1 MKTIK
6 LTILA
11 LIISTF
17 CYSQSYNK
25 ISKCVF
31 IKYDGTQWVDK
42 DVNYPEKIFVIL
54 NHNEVSITN
63 EAQTKIITY
72 GDAEKKKYE
81 DGEVSMW
88 DAYDGD
94 GKNCV
99 FMMKYFYGTRTIVY
113 TLAYLKQGYGFQ
125 YYSNH

>member
-31 IKYDGTQWVDK
+31 IKYVGTEWVDK
-42 DVNYPEKIFVIL
+42 DVNYPERIFVIL
-54 NHNEVSITN
+54 NDSEVNITN
-63 EAQTKIITY
+63 EAKTKIITY
-72 GDAEKKKYE
+72 GNPEKKNYD
-81 DGEVSMW
+81 DGQVTMW
-88 DAYDGD
+88 DAYDED

-99 FMMKYFYGTRTIVY
+99 FMIKYFYGTKTVVF

-125 YYSNH
+125 YYSTY